1 MTPDLRELRYFVGVA
16 EELSFTRAARRL
28 HVSQPSLSVAMR
40 QLEAR
45 LGVTLLNRTTRRVTL
60 TPAGETLLAHA
71 RRVLEASSSLERA
84 MAAHR
89 APERGGR
96 LRVGLSPVAAGDA
109 LRTLQDFAAANPA
122 VELEI
127 ARADTDALL
136 AGHVDVLVGDEGI
149 ALRAGETDPLAL
161 ALAA

>member
-28 HVSQPSLSVAMR
+28 HISQPSLSVAMR
-40 QLEAR
+40 QLESR
-45 LGVTLLNRTTRRVTL
+45 LGVSLLDRTTRRVAL

-96 LRVGLSPVAAGDA
+96 LRVGLSPLAAGDA
-109 LRTLQDFAAANPA
+109 LRALQDFANANPA
-122 VELEI
+122 VDLEV
-127 ARADTDALL
+127 ARADADALL
-136 AGHVDVLVGDEGI
+136 AGHVDVLVGDAGI
-149 ALRAGETDPLAL
+149 AIREGETDPLAL